1 MLLLGEV
8 AAALLAG
15 VLGAFIWTRKATPAS
30 VARWIFV
37 FAIVFA
43 YLFFWG
49 HVWSIGDGF
58 WSDRSTWK
66 RLPRDHGPTAGALA
80 ENADLRVGF
89 ADWIRRRLKPGD
101 TFYIVPA
108 KARAD
113 PAVYQWFT
121 YRLVPSIASEGP
133 DGADWLIFYDT
144 SPARSGF
151 SARLDGTPEQYEPN
165 YSIARI
171 RHAS

>member
-1 MLLLGEV
+1 MLFLGEV
-8 AAALLAG
+8 AAALLVG
-15 VLGAFIWTRKATPAS
+15 VLGAFIWTRKAAPTS

-37 FAIVFA
+37 FATVFA
-43 YLFFWG
+43 FLFFWT
-49 HVWSIGDGF
+49 HVWSISDGL

-66 RLPRDHGPTAGALA
+66 RLPREQGPAAGAVA

-101 TFYIVPA
+101 SFYIVPA
-108 KARAD
+108 KARAE

-121 YRLVPSIASEGP
+121 YRLLPSVASEKP

-144 SPARSGF
+144 SPARSGLT
-151 SARLDGTPEQYEPN
+151 ARLDGAPEQYEPN
-165 YSIARI
+165 YSIART

>member
-8 AAALLAG
+8 AAALLVG
-15 VLGAFIWTRKATPAS
+15 VLGAFVWTKKATATS

-37 FAIVFA
+37 FATVFA

-49 HVWSIGDGF
+49 HLWSIADGF

-66 RLPRDHGPTAGALA
+66 RLPHDQGPAAA
-80 ENADLRVGF
+80 AVSENADLRVGF
-89 ADWIRRRLKPGD
+89 ANWISRRLKVGD
-101 TFYIVPA
+101 SFYIVPA
-108 KARAD
+108 KARAE

-121 YRLVPSIASEGP
+121 YRLLPRIASERP
-133 DGADWLIFYDT
+133 EGADWLIFYDT

-151 SARLDGTPEQYEPN
+151 SARLDGAPEQYEPN

>member
-1 MLLLGEV
+1 MVLLGEV

-15 VLGAFIWTRKATPAS
+15 VLGAFIWTRKVAPTS
-30 VARWIFV
+30 VARWIFI
-37 FAIVFA
+37 FATVFA
-43 YLFFWG
+43 YLFFWA
-49 HVWSIGDGF
+49 HVRSITDGF
-58 WSDRSTWK
+58 WSDRSTWR
-66 RLPRDHGPTAGALA
+66 RLPREQGAAAGAVA
-80 ENADLRVGF
+80 ENPDIRVGF
-89 ADWIRRRLKPGD
+89 ADWIRRRVKAGD
-101 TFYIVPA
+101 SFYIVPA
-108 KARAD
+108 KARSE

-121 YRLVPSIASEGP
+121 YRLLPSIASERP

-151 SARLDGTPEQYEPN
+151 GARLDEAPEQYEPN

>member
-8 AAALLAG
+8 AAALLVG
-15 VLGAFIWTRKATPAS
+15 VLAAFIWTKKSTPTS

-37 FAIVFA
+37 LATVFA
-43 YLFFWG
+43 YLFFWA
-49 HVWSIGDGF
+49 HVWSTTDRF
-58 WSDRSTWK
+58 WSDRSSWT
-66 RLPRDHGPTAGALA
+66 RLPREQGAAAGAVA
-80 ENADLRVGF
+80 ANADLRVGF
-89 ADWIRRRLKPGD
+89 ADWIRRRLKTGD
-101 TFYIVPA
+101 SFFLVPA

-121 YRLVPSIASEGP
+121 YRLLPSVSSERPGE
-133 DGADWLIFYDT
+133 ADWLIFYDT

-151 SARLDGTPEQYEPN
+151 SSQLDGTPQQYEPD

>member
-15 VLGAFIWTRKATPAS
+15 VLATLFWKQKATPAS

-37 FAIVFA
+37 LATVFA
-43 YLFFWG
+43 YLFFWA

-66 RLPRDHGPTAGALA
+66 RLPREQAAAAGAVA
-80 ENADLRVGF
+80 ENPDLRVGF
-89 ADWIRRRLKPGD
+89 ADWIRGRLKGGD
-101 TFYIVPA
+101 SFYIVPP
-108 KARAD
+108 KARAE
-113 PAVYQWFT
+113 PGIYQWFT
-121 YRLVPSIASEGP
+121 YRLLPSVASESP

-144 SPARSGF
+144 SPALSGF
-151 SARLDGTPEQYEPN
+151 STQLDGAPEQYEPN